1 MVYPIMK
8 ETIKFKR
15 AMFNSTK
22 VSLCTSESGIVL
34 NYIIQLLPSAYTDR
48 KSGTVHLLSVFQ
60 STKVMHEGHA
70 RV

>member
-1 MVYPIMK
+1 MYGNHEK
-8 ETIKFKR
+8 NIKFKR
-15 AMFNSTK
+15 AMFNSTT

-48 KSGTVHLLSVFQ
+48 KSGTVHFLAVFQ

-70 RV
+70 RM